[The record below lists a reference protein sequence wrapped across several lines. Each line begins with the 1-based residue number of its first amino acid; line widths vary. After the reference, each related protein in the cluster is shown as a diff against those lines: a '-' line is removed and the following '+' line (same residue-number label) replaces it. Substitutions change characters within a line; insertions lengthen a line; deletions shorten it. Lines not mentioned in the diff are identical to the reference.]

1 MKRIILTGGGTG
13 GHIYPLLAV
22 AEEIKKISEDSVELI
37 YFGPNHPLNDE
48 FEELDIKIYSL
59 ASSKLRRYVA
69 LENFLDVPKFFI
81 SVIQAFWRLYFLM
94 PDIVF
99 SKGGPG
105 AFAVILAAKFYMI
118 PVVIHE
124 SDSIPGLTNRLSAA
138 FAKRIAIAFN
148 KASEYFPP
156 EKTAFVG
163 NPIRSKLFKDWSD
176 QKSAKLS
183 LDFKPEEPVIFVLG
197 GSQGSEKINN
207 FILDNLEIFLQDF
220 QIYHQTGSNNFGNVE
235 ELAKAF
241 FKTAPERLQNRY
253 RFKSYF
259 SLEELKIAYNA
270 ADIVISRAGSGAI
283 YEIAAFEKPAI
294 LIPLASAANDHQKI
308 NAYIYAKA
316 GAAEVIE
323 ESNLKPNLLVVQIKE
338 IIKNTEKK
346 QSMSEAA
353 KNFAKPEAAKMIG
366 EEILKL
372 IRFKPPFEFKKN
384 KEQ

>member
-1 MKRIILTGGGTG
+1 MVTRYDNRPLDL
-13 GHIYPLLAV
+13 YLLLLAHSQS
-22 AEEIKKISEDSVELI
+22 INKR
-37 YFGPNHPLNDE
+37 E
-48 FEELDIKIYSL
+48 FFVNLETMALSL
-59 ASSKLRRYVA
+59 GMPRSWDDTALRRQ
-69 LENFLDVPKFFI
+69 
-81 SVIQAFWRLYFLM
+81 VIK
-94 PDIVF
+94 
-99 SKGGPG
+99 S
-105 AFAVILAAKFYMI
+105 
-118 PVVIHE
+118 
-124 SDSIPGLTNRLSAA
+124 
-138 FAKRIAIAFN
+138 
-148 KASEYFPP
+148 
-156 EKTAFVG
+156 
-163 NPIRSKLFKDWSD
+163 FK
-176 QKSAKLS
+176 K
-183 LDFKPEEPVIFVLG
+183 
-197 GSQGSEKINN
+197 
-207 FILDNLEIFLQDF
+207 
-220 QIYHQTGSNNFGNVE
+220 
-235 ELAKAF
+235 
-241 FKTAPERLQNRY
+241 LQNRY

>member
-1 MKRIILTGGGTG
+1 MQTKRILLTGGGTG

-22 AEEIKKISEDSVELI
+22 AEEIKKISADSVELI
-37 YFGPNHPLNDE
+37 YFGPNHPLNEE
-48 FEELDIKIYSL
+48 FEKLDIKTYSL

-69 LENFLDVPKFFI
+69 LENFLDIPKFFI

-118 PVVIHE
+118 PIVIHE
-124 SDSIPGLTNRLSAA
+124 SDSVPGLTNKLSAL
-138 FAKRIAIAFN
+138 FAKRIAVAFS
-148 KASEYFPP
+148 KALDYFPT

-163 NPIRSKLFKDWSD
+163 NPIRTELLENWTE

-183 LDFKPEEPVIFVLG
+183 LDFKPEETVVFVLG

-220 QIYHQTGSNNFGNVE
+220 QIYHQTGANNFENVE
-235 ELAKAF
+235 ESAKAF
-241 FKTAPERLQNRY
+241 LKTAPEQLKNRY

-259 SLEELKIAYNA
+259 NPTELKIAYNA
-270 ADIVISRAGSGAI
+270 ADIIISRAGSGAI
-283 YEIAAFEKPAI
+283 YEIAAFEKPSI
-294 LIPLASAANDHQKI
+294 LIPLASSANDHQKT
-308 NAYIYAKA
+308 NAYIYAKT

-323 ESNLKPNLLVVQIKE
+323 ESNLKPNLIIVQIKNILE
-338 IIKNTEKK
+338 NAETK
-346 QSMSEAA
+346 QSMSETA
-353 KNFAKPEAAKMIG
+353 KSFAKPEAAKAIG

-372 IRFKPPFEFKKN
+372 IRFKSFEFKN
-384 KEQ
+384 